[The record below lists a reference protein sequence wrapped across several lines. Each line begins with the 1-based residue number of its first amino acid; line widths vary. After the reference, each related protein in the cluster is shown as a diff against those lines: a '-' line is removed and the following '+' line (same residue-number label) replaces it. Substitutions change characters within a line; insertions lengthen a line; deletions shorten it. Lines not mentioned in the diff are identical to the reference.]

1 MNIKNNISLLT
12 EEIQKYNCR
21 LIVVSK
27 TQSIEK
33 IKETYDMG
41 QRLFGENKVQ
51 ELQSKVE
58 HLPEDIEWHLIGHLQ
73 RNKVKFIAPFISMI
87 HSIDSLKL
95 LEEVNKQAE
104 KNNRIIDCLLQVHIA
119 TEESKFGFS
128 EDELLYFIKSDK
140 ISDLK
145 SINIKGLMGMATF
158 TKDNDKV
165 RTEFK
170 NLRKIFDKIK
180 TINKHAN
187 VEMLELSMG
196 MSGDYKI
203 ALEEGSTLVR
213 IGTYVFGERNY
224 IT

>member
-128 EDELLYFIKSDK
+128 EDELLDFIKGDK